1 MKLHQNAWEEGGPGN
16 ERHAGED
23 EFTEIAAPMTA

>member
-16 ERHAGED
+16 DRHAGED
-23 EFTEIAAPMTA
+23 EFTEIAAPITA